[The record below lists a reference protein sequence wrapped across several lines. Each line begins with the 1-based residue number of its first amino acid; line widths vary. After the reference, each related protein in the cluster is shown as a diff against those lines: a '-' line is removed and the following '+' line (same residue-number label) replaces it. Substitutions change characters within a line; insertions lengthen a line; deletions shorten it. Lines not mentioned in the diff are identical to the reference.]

1 MRKYDA
7 QHRTLPHKHTQIVA
21 LQSTTIGKITV
32 IRAECAKITAHS
44 MRTIRHY
51 EGILL

>member
-1 MRKYDA
+1 MRKYYA
-7 QHRTLPHKHTQIVA
+7 QHYTLPHKRKQIVA

-32 IRAECAKITAHS
+32 IRAEYAKITAHA